1 VDNIIGSRIK
11 ERRLSINKTQE
22 ELGLLVHVK
31 KQTISKWEKGINIPD
46 ADTLRELSNIT
57 GCTVDYLVGKVD
69 IPNNIIIDCDEGKM
83 DIDKTAYNNLSPE
96 EFQTMMKFLKDARY
110 DIDGLIED
118 IKNNRIK

>member
-1 VDNIIGSRIK
+1 MDNIIGSRIK